1 MTITTEI
8 KKTATEYGYAVVGI
22 TDVAVERVRR
32 AQAKAQARV
41 IDVRTELER
50 VDLDAELKKLQAKVQ
65 HVPTAAVTLGLEVAG
80 KAEET
85 YGELAGRGKTL
96 VARIKRQ
103 RATTE
108 LVRQGEVTVSRTK
121 AAVTTVRRG
130 ADETGSTAAASI
142 ATTASTARKRAA
154 TSKRATKATVT
165 SAKRTAS
172 GAAKAT
178 KAAADKVGN

>member
-8 KKTATEYGYAVVGI
+8 KKTASEYGYAVVGI
-22 TDVAVERVRR
+22 TDLAVERVRR
-32 AQAKAQARV
+32 AQARAKGRAA
-41 IDVRTELER
+41 DVRTELER

-65 HVPTAAVTLGLEVAG
+65 HVPTAALTLGIEVAG

-96 VARIKRQ
+96 VKRIKQQ

-108 LVRQGEVTVSRTK
+108 LVRQGKATVSRTK

-130 ADETGSTAAASI
+130 ADETGSVAASSV
-142 ATTASTARKRAA
+142 ATTATTARKRA
-154 TSKRATKATVT
+154 TTTKRATKATMT
-165 SAKRTAS
+165 SARRTA
-172 GAAKAT
+172 GNAAKAT
-178 KAAADKVGN
+178 KAAADKVGD